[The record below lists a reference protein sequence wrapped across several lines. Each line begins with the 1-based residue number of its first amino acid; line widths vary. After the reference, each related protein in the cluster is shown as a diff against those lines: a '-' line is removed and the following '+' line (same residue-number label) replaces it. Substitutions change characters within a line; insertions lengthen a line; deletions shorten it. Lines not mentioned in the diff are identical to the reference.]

1 MRALSFFVYD
11 PTAQSD
17 SPDSRSSLNSIIC
30 RFCELHHHTI
40 HHTIALSAHETN
52 PTDAKNQLL
61 RFLREQQQPFV
72 VVVPYSRQLGS
83 TPQESVETVLT
94 IDAQGSQVITA
105 GENQRDPIQNL
116 YQTLTFVGQGAT
128 PTHSQRV
135 RSAMIKKAIR
145 GEGLGKPPYGYRVSQ
160 DGTLQEVPD
169 EAQVVRLIYDLY
181 VEQRA
186 GLRSIAHQLNTD
198 GYRTKRGGNWN
209 IVSVRAILR
218 NSAYI
223 GTYRRFGLRIP
234 RNHIS
239 IIESG
244 TYRKVQDIM
253 ESYSQHRRGNQQQPY
268 LLSGL
273 ATCAECGNKMI
284 GVTRR
289 QAWSN
294 KNGQRMRNTYRYY
307 LCQSRA
313 NQSLCQYHS
322 WRASELEQVVVA
334 KLRIAIGKEI
344 DRQDRLHSDDVAQP
358 AQNHLRANQERRY
371 MTYLKQAAEGSIPL
385 RRLRVLLDSLN
396 SGRDRNGWVRS
407 VVKPNNSSDQTVM
420 TDPKSWSLLN
430 EEAKRHILAQ
440 WIKTIQVTD
449 TDIEITLKETSG
461 R

>member
-17 SPDSRSSLNSIIC
+17 SPNSRSSLDGIIC
-30 RFCELHHHTI
+30 RFCELHNHTI
-40 HHTIALSAHETN
+40 HHTISLSAHETN

-61 RFLREQQQPFV
+61 RFLHEQQQSFV
-72 VVVPYSRQLGS
+72 VVVPYSGQLGS
-83 TPQESVETVLT
+83 TPQESIETVLT

-105 GENQRDPIQNL
+105 GEKQRDPIQSL
-116 YQTLTFVGQGAT
+116 YQTLTSFGQGST

-135 RSAMIKKAIR
+135 RSAMVKKAIR

-160 DGTLQEVPD
+160 DGKLQEVPD

-186 GLRSIAHQLNTD
+186 GLRSIAHQLNTQR
-198 GYRTKRGGNWN
+198 YRTKRGGNWN

-234 RNHIS
+234 KNHIS
-239 IIESG
+239 IIEPT

-273 ATCAECGNKMI
+273 VTCAECGNKMI

-289 QAWSN
+289 QTWSN
-294 KNGQRMRNTYRYY
+294 KSGQRMRNTYRYY

-322 WRASELEQVVVA
+322 WRASELEQVVIA
-334 KLRIAIGKEI
+334 KLRMTVGKKI
-344 DRQDRLHSDDVAQP
+344 DSGDRLQSDDVAEPIQE
-358 AQNHLRANQERRY
+358 HLSANQKRRY
-371 MTYLKQAAEGSIPL
+371 MAYLKQAAEGSIPL

-396 SGRDRNGWVRS
+396 SGKDRNGWTKL
-407 VVKPNNSSDQTVM
+407 VVKPNDSSNQNVM
-420 TDPKSWSLLN
+420 TDPKSWSILN
-430 EEAKRHILAQ
+430 DEAKRQILGQ

-449 TDIEITLKETSG
+449 TDIEITLKETS
-461 R
+461 